1 MGKVRFL
8 SDKVTKST
16 KKLQE
21 DHNVEST
28 TAFLGAVSKAKS
40 SLQESIRSF
49 KSVLIQADNV
59 GDTDIVELTLKILG
73 SLYDL
78 ESSLYNSDIVEL
90 EFENFENKVS
100 PTKKETKD
108 STEE

>member
-49 KSVLIQADNV
+49 KSVLIQADNA

-90 EFENFENKVS
+90 EFENKVS